1 MQEAASLES
10 TYVDNGTNKFV
21 IKALLQLLQAA
32 RDIANREIDFMYTED
47 LRNLADDLAVDILY
61 LERSLEGS
69 DAS

>member
-1 MQEAASLES
+1 MQEAVSLES
-10 TYVDNGTNKFV
+10 TYVDNSTNKFV
-21 IKALLQLLQAA
+21 IKSILQLLRVA